1 MTERNWKKD
10 ITIFVGS
17 QALSMLGSMLVQ
29 YAIMWHITL
38 TAKSGTMQMIAIICG
53 ILPTF
58 FISPFAGVWA
68 DRYDRKLLIMLSDSM
83 IALTTLVVA
92 VLYIT
97 GHGSIGLLFVASAI
111 RAVGQGIQSPSVGA
125 FLPQM
130 VPEENLTKVNAAN
143 GSIQSAIML
152 IAPMVAGALLTVST
166 IEAIFFI
173 DVSTAAIAVGI
184 LLFGLKVPPHERAL
198 SKVTVSYFH
207 DLREGFVYIAR
218 HPYVKRFFVFCA
230 CFFFSAAP
238 VAFLTPL
245 QVTRSFGSEVWRL
258 TAIEIAF
265 SSGMI
270 AGGVVMGTWGGL
282 KNRIHTMALASF
294 GIGAMTFALGLVPV
308 FWIYLALMA
317 ITGVTMP
324 LFNTPATVLLQ
335 EKVEPEFRGRVFG
348 VMGMISSIMMPAG
361 MLIFGPVADIV
372 RIEWLLVGSGI
383 AIFVLGFMLIGSRT
397 LVAAGRK
404 ADVLDVNAAGR

>member
-282 KNRIHTMALASF
+282 KNRVHTMALASF

-335 EKVEPEFRGRVFG
+335 EKVEPEFLGRVFG
-348 VMGMISSIMMPAG
+348 VMGMISSIMMPVG
-361 MLIFGPVADIV
+361 MLIFGPAADIV

-404 ADVLDVNAAGR
+404 LDVPDVNIAGR